1 MIPRLLQ
8 ELVLLKG
15 GFPPEIV
22 EIRNFSVHSA
32 AEKKKQRLETTVA

>member
-22 EIRNFSVHSA
+22 EIRNFSVHS
-32 AEKKKQRLETTVA
+32 KKMLGPLGLS

>member
-32 AEKKKQRLETTVA
+32 AKTKQRLETIVA